1 MPLESW
7 ITPEELYG
15 DTSCLFSSPHQLFKR
30 LLRGQKCT
38 VDKTSPDLSEL
49 VLLRKLESCMEKHL
63 LTVQPLR
70 NEVITSLRI
79 AVIDICF
86 GVFWVS
92 QHITNPR
99 KAKGQQD
106 LVVNNPLSQD
116 EGVSVQSTSVCESVV
131 SYLHANCDPD
141 TFTPDCFVAAIIDYF
156 SN

>member
-30 LLRGQKCT
+30 LLQGQKCT

-49 VLLRKLESCMEKHL
+49 VLLRKLESCIEMHL

-70 NEVITSLRI
+70 NEVITGLRI

-86 GVFWVS
+86 GVFWAS

-116 EGVSVQSTSVCESVV
+116 EGVSVSPLLFV
-131 SYLHANCDPD
+131 SQLSHICMQ
-141 TFTPDCFVAAIIDYF
+141 TVTLIHSLQTVLLQQL
-156 SN
+156 

>member
-49 VLLRKLESCMEKHL
+49 VLLRKLESCMEMHL

-70 NEVITSLRI
+70 NEVITGLRI

-86 GVFWVS
+86 GVFWAS

-116 EGVSVQSTSVCESVV
+116 EGVSVSPLLFV
-131 SYLHANCDPD
+131 SQLSHICMQ
-141 TFTPDCFVAAIIDYF
+141 TVTLIHSLQTVLLQQL
-156 SN
+156 